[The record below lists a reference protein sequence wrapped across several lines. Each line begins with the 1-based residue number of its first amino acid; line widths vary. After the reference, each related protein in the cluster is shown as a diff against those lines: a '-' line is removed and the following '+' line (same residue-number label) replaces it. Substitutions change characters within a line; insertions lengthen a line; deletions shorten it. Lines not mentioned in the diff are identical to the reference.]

1 MPAIALLPLVA
12 AGWMTVQQPDPPASV
27 LDAAQVAVTEALEAV
42 RATQVEV
49 TIFNVNF
56 PETVTFR
63 IGRDGAI
70 DDATRAELE
79 RTFKCKRTKR
89 RHAIDR
95 GLLVMLA
102 DVAARYPGK
111 TIEYVS
117 AYRAVDPRESRHR
130 QGRAFDF
137 RIPGVPLTS
146 GAEVPQGTR
155 DDLRF
160 LGDAI
165 DAAVAGRGSTDRKR
179 SGRAVYPEGG
189 DGVRHAAGA
198 DMGGEQAEKKEN
210 VVDAEFEE
218 VKDDKKKD

>member
-12 AGWMTVQQPDPPASV
+12 AGWMTLQQPDPPVSV
-27 LDAAQVAVTEALEAV
+27 LDAAQVAVTEALQAA
-42 RATQVEV
+42 RAAQVEV

-56 PETVTFR
+56 PETITLYV
-63 IGRDGAI
+63 GRDGSV
-70 DDATRAELE
+70 DDATRKQLE

-89 RHAIDR
+89 QHAIDR

-137 RIPGVPLTS
+137 RIPGVPLTELRDYVWTHHS
-146 GAEVPQGTR
+146 EIGVGWYPQSNFIHMDHRPGDKDYAWTQIGATEHGNPYWATKAR
-155 DDLRF
+155 R
-160 LGDAI
+160 AE
-165 DAAVAGRGSTDRKR
+165 AAPERPRRG
-179 SGRAVYPEGG
+179 
-189 DGVRHAAGA
+189 AGA
-198 DMGGEQAEKKEN
+198 
-210 VVDAEFEE
+210 
-218 VKDDKKKD
+218 

>member
-137 RIPGVPLTS
+137 RIPGVPLTELRDYVWTHHTEIGVGWYPQS
-146 GAEVPQGTR
+146 NFIHMDHRPGDKDYAWTQIGATEHGNPYWATKARRTEPAPERPRRG
-155 DDLRF
+155 
-160 LGDAI
+160 
-165 DAAVAGRGSTDRKR
+165 AGS
-179 SGRAVYPEGG
+179 
-189 DGVRHAAGA
+189 
-198 DMGGEQAEKKEN
+198 
-210 VVDAEFEE
+210 
-218 VKDDKKKD
+218 

>member
-12 AGWMTVQQPDPPASV
+12 AGWMTLQQPDPPVSV
-27 LDAAQVAVTEALEAV
+27 LDAAQVAVTEALQAA
-42 RATQVEV
+42 RAAQVEV

-56 PETVTFR
+56 PETITLYV
-63 IGRDGAI
+63 GRDGSV
-70 DDATRAELE
+70 DDATRTQLE

-89 RHAIDR
+89 QHAIDR

-137 RIPGVPLTS
+137 RIPGVPLTELRDYVWTHHS
-146 GAEVPQGTR
+146 EIGVGWYPQSNFIHMDHRPGDKDYAWTQIGATEHGNPYWATKAR
-155 DDLRF
+155 R
-160 LGDAI
+160 AE
-165 DAAVAGRGSTDRKR
+165 AAPERPRRG
-179 SGRAVYPEGG
+179 
-189 DGVRHAAGA
+189 AGA
-198 DMGGEQAEKKEN
+198 
-210 VVDAEFEE
+210 
-218 VKDDKKKD
+218 